1 MGRMVRKQIVMEPAL
16 EEALERHARVMGISQ
31 SQLVSQALHRFI
43 EEEELREKRLAA
55 WRDAE
60 RIMNGEGPDGK
71 TGGQLPWT
79 REELHERGRFR
90 TR

>member
-1 MGRMVRKQIVMEPAL
+1 MVRKQIVMEPSL
-16 EEALERHARVMGISQ
+16 EEALERHAREMGISQ
-31 SQLVSQALHRFI
+31 SQFVSRALRRFI
-43 EEEELREKRLAA
+43 DEEEARERRRAA

-60 RIMNGEGPDGK
+60 RIMDGEGPDGK
-71 TGGQLPWT
+71 IGGQLPWT